1 MKVLGIECSS
11 LTASVAVSI
20 DGEMAAEY
28 TLNQKKTHSQTI
40 LPMIDQMLGLL
51 EMEAD
56 ELDGI
61 AVAAGPG
68 SFTGLRIGAATAKG
82 IGLVIR
88 KPLIHVPTMDA
99 MAYGLFGAEGILCP
113 MLDARRGNVYTGI
126 YEYRDSFRVL
136 KKQCLI
142 SVKDLIA
149 ELNESAE
156 GKRVVFFGDGADANR
171 GLIEETVKVPYI
183 FAAAPSNRQRAS
195 SVAVLG
201 EKLLQEGKTVSAADF
216 APDYLR
222 KSQAERERD
231 VAEKLG
237 VMDQLAAGIVVRN
250 PDGTDA

>member
-11 LTASVAVSI
+11 LTASVAVSV

-40 LPMIDQMLGLL
+40 LTMIDQMLGLL
-51 EMEAD
+51 EMEAAD
-56 ELDGI
+56 LDGI
-61 AVAAGPG
+61 AAAAGPG

-82 IGLVIR
+82 IGLVIK
-88 KPLIHVPTMDA
+88 KPLISVPTMDA
-99 MAYGLFGAEGILCP
+99 MAFGLFGADGILCP
-113 MLDARRGNVYTGI
+113 MLDARRGNVYTGL
-126 YEYRDSFRVL
+126 YEYRDEFRVL

-149 ELNESAE
+149 ELNASAE
-156 GKRVVFFGDGADANR
+156 GKRVIFFGDGADANR
-171 GLIEETVKVPYI
+171 ALIEETVKVPFV
-183 FAAAPSNRQRAS
+183 FAPAPSNRQRAA
-195 SVAVLG
+195 SVAALG
-201 EKLLQEGKTVSAADF
+201 EQLLLEGKTVSAAEF